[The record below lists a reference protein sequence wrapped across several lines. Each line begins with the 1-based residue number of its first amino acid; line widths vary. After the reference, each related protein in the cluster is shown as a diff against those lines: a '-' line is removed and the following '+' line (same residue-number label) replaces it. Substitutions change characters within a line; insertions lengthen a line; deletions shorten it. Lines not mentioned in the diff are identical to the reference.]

1 MGSSY
6 PSFALKGPATPSF
19 PENNTSQ
26 KKLTQLVVTT
36 LILLLIQILFD
47 LHDVSGLKDAECC
60 SIAYVDINKTA
71 LGNDD
76 VLPFPVSNYRSFP
89 PLFATNLTA
98 GKWKMI
104 PKRGLQRE
112 PSYSLLVCIILQRSS
127 KRIITQSL

>member
-47 LHDVSGLKDAECC
+47 LHDVSGLKYAECC
-60 SIAYVDINKTA
+60 SLVYVDINKTA

-112 PSYSLLVCIILQRSS
+112 PSYSLLVCILLQRSS

>member
-60 SIAYVDINKTA
+60 SLVYVDINKTA

-112 PSYSLLVCIILQRSS
+112 PSYSLLVCILLQRSG

>member
-60 SIAYVDINKTA
+60 SLVYVDINKTA

-89 PLFATNLTA
+89 PLFATDLTA

-112 PSYSLLVCIILQRSS
+112 PSYSLLVCILLQRSS